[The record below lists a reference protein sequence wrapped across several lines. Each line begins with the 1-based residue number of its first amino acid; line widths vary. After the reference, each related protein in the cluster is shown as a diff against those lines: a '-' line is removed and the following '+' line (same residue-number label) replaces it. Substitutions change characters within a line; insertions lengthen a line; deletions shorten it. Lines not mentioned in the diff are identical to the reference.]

1 MASKEPGSEKEHKP
15 KEPKGDQPK
24 GKEPKGKQAKGPDA
38 GAPEVKAGKPSRPKA
53 ALGANRMSRL
63 HERYQKEIAPALAKE
78 FSYKNPMAIPRMR
91 KIVVNIGVGE
101 ATQNV
106 KLLDGATHDLVAITG
121 QKPIIHRAR
130 KSIAQFKVRKGQSIG
145 ASVTLRGDRMYEF
158 MDRLLNIALP
168 RVRDFRGV
176 PTKAFD
182 GRGNYTFGIKDQLMF
197 PEIDYA
203 KIDKI
208 RGMNITVVTD
218 AKTDE
223 EALALLRHMGVPFR
237 A

>member
-1 MASKEPGSEKEHKP
+1 MASKQPGSEKE
-15 KEPKGDQPK
+15 PK
-24 GKEPKGKQAKGPDA
+24 GKEPKGKEAHGKEPKGKELKGKEA
-38 GAPEVKAGKPSRPKA
+38 QAPEEKAGKASRPA
-53 ALGANRMSRL
+53 ASLGANRKSRL
-63 HERYQKEIAPALAKE
+63 HERYKKEIAPALAKE
-78 FSYKNPMAIPRMR
+78 FSIKNPMAIPRLR

-101 ATQNV
+101 ATQNI

-203 KIDKI
+203 KIDKT

-237 A
+237 L